1 MLFSP
6 DSIDSLKNSSA
17 GRQTADAL
25 KAPGVG
31 FWSHF
36 ENDSAT
42 GFSNASAVPTLFGS
56 ATDSSNHHVTDSSF
70 APSSGSWND
79 CVDDRVTDSSLD
91 SSLDRA
97 DASCDFW
104 SRCRSRSRTRN
115 RYCRFHFAPRDSSGC

>member
-1 MLFSP
+1 MVLSSP
-6 DSIDSLKNSSA
+6 DSADSLKNSSA

-25 KAPGVG
+25 KAPGVD
-31 FWSHF
+31 FWNHF

-56 ATDSSNHHVTDSSF
+56 ATDSSL

-91 SSLDRA
+91 SSPDRA
-97 DASCDFW
+97 DASCDF
-104 SRCRSRSRTRN
+104 
-115 RYCRFHFAPRDSSGC
+115 